1 MAIIQAP
8 PFYPGD
14 MDLLA
19 FEQIPFVEMPVD
31 SFKEYLKERFAD
43 YEIIEATEQTF
54 STLVQTLQKL
64 PGSMMFTASIVH
76 GMVRKFYEITN
87 SVQMAEK
94 HYAPDQDIHSYLFIP
109 KHKTLPN

>member
-8 PFYPGD
+8 PFYPED
-14 MDLLA
+14 MDHLVVD
-19 FEQIPFVEMPVD
+19 QIPFVEMSVD
-31 SFKEYLKERFAD
+31 SFKEYLKERFSD

-64 PGSMMFTASIVH
+64 PGTMMFTASIVH
-76 GMVRKFYEITN
+76 GMVRKFYDITN

-94 HYAPDQDIHSYLFIP
+94 HYAPEKDIHSYLFIP
-109 KHKTLPN
+109 KPKALPN